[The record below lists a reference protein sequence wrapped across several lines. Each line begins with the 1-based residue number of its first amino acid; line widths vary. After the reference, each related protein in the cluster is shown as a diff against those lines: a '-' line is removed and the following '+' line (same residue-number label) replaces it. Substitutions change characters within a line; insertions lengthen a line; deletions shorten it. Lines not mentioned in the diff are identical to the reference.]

1 MAGRARSTRSDRV
14 ALAGMRG
21 KSPSQLKRRGV
32 QDSIQASE
40 FDNGSNFETFP
51 QAIES
56 GIGFGERDAARHVII
71 QQQVTVQIAFCKRRN
86 PALGY
91 HHNSIVRYSFH
102 PSRTA
107 TKADPLLL
115 CDLAEPDDLPSRPHD
130 LHADLESR
138 FVAGR
143 FKKHSPHRARA

>member
-1 MAGRARSTRSDRV
+1 M
-14 ALAGMRG
+14 AGMRG

-71 QQQVTVQIAFCKRRN
+71 QQQVTVQIVFCKRREEILHS
-86 PALGY
+86 ATTITRSHDILFT
-91 HHNSIVRYSFH
+91 HQ
-102 PSRTA
+102 RTA

-115 CDLAEPDDLPSRPHD
+115 CDLAEPDDLPSRSHD